1 MPKNY
6 PLLKELAVG
15 VAFGFALEKA
25 KVYLPSVIV
34 HQLQWTELSMLVVF
48 LTATLTGRAA
58 ISCFESL
65 GLYLRA
71 PKPPTAI
78 GFNML
83 NSYGANVL
91 GGAAIGVGMAL
102 AGACPGTVL
111 VQVATG
117 IPTAPWVVAGALIAS
132 STYGY
137 LHKHVVT
144 AVPKFGSKRASQTFE
159 SKSVSFGAIA
169 FAASLVGFPGLYYI
183 NSLIPWKQQVFSDL
197 MHDFHIS
204 RSNMSGVEF
213 DATAWK
219 ASSAMWSPFAAGIAI
234 GAAQVFSIL
243 LTRSV
248 IGASGL
254 YPYLGSWIVR
264 GLDAKWETR
273 APFYKSFINSISTL
287 YFSGGVIAGAY
298 LSMKMGAS
306 AVLHEMASNQSA
318 QLVLDPALVL
328 RLMVGGFLLVYG
340 SRVAGGCTSG
350 HGLSGI
356 AQLSVASVVTVAA
369 MFGAG
374 TIAAQVVGPFSVSM
388 LQ

>member
-1 MPKNY
+1 MPMTY

-15 VAFGFALEKA
+15 VVFGFALEKA
-25 KVYLPSVIV
+25 KAYLPSVIV

-48 LTATLTGRAA
+48 LTATLA
-58 ISCFESL
+58 
-65 GLYLRA
+65 GLHLQFHVSKALVIGIYQRS
-71 PKPPTAI
+71 PKPPTAM
-78 GFNML
+78 GFNIL
-83 NSYGANVL
+83 NSYGANIL

-144 AVPKFGSKRASQTFE
+144 AVPTFGSKRASQTFE

-169 FAASLVGFPGLYYI
+169 FVASMVGFPGLYNYI
-183 NSLIPWKQQVFSDL
+183 SCLIPWKQQVFMDL
-197 MHDFHIS
+197 MHDFRIS

-213 DATAWK
+213 DVTAWK

-234 GAAQVFSIL
+234 GAAQVFSI
-243 LTRSV
+243 
-248 IGASGL
+248 
-254 YPYLGSWIVR
+254 
-264 GLDAKWETR
+264 
-273 APFYKSFINSISTL
+273 SFVNSISTL
-287 YFSGGVIAGAY
+287 YFSGGVIGGAY

-306 AVLHEMASNQSA
+306 AVLHEMDSNQSA
-318 QLVLDPALVL
+318 RLVLDPALVL
-328 RLMVGGFLLVYG
+328 RLM
-340 SRVAGGCTSG
+340 
-350 HGLSGI
+350 
-356 AQLSVASVVTVAA
+356 LSVASVVTVAA

-374 TIAAQVVGPFSVSM
+374 KIAALVVGPFGVSM